1 MSSNLRDDQRF
12 YAVFQPSAY
21 STGIQ
26 HYEPLNPKLWNSP
39 VYGQRVPWLEPFQGV
54 TDLLTD
60 DDVTPEESLGKR
72 MGSMAG
78 LLAGLA
84 ANSKV
89 PWLKN
94 RFIVSRVLFV
104 VAASGL
110 GRELGE
116 YVGRK
121 MGDE

>member
-1 MSSNLRDDQRF
+1 
-12 YAVFQPSAY
+12 
-21 STGIQ
+21 
-26 HYEPLNPKLWNSP
+26 PLNPKLWNSP